1 MAKRVG
7 ETKRVGDTKPVGVTN
22 RVGETK
28 PVGVTNRVGETKPV
42 GVTKRVGE
50 TKPVATHPLSTEVY
64 DLNNIFELLSGD
76 FCSYYT
82 LFSFSVSL
90 FILFFIFYFFICIF
104 NVYHLSNLCFRDLL
118 TFPSP
123 SQSLSTSHAPKD
135 INQPAKISAAKPT
148 QVKDISQPAKTS
160 AAKPT

>member
-7 ETKRVGDTKPVGVTN
+7 VTK

-28 PVGVTNRVGETKPV
+28 PVAVTKRVVEMKPV

-82 LFSFSVSL
+82 LFSFSLSL
-90 FILFFIFYFFICIF
+90 FILFIFVIF
-104 NVYHLSNLCFRDLL
+104 
-118 TFPSP
+118 
-123 SQSLSTSHAPKD
+123 
-135 INQPAKISAAKPT
+135 
-148 QVKDISQPAKTS
+148 
-160 AAKPT
+160 